1 LRSQRGWRCAIGARG
16 EVEDVG
22 IVRFCC
28 NGTAVA
34 YVWGEHGL
42 SLRAVRFDEPKWK
55 LNKSQCG
62 VFSMKKFLL
71 MAGVAA
77 ALSAGS
83 LSVKAQGNFDPAEMR
98 ARMMERAREVLD
110 VPKDDEWKIVSER
123 LEKVMTA
130 QRDVRAFG
138 GGGGFGFGGGRGGRR
153 GGDQANAGGGQ
164 GGGRRGGGF
173 FGEQP
178 QEAKD
183 LAAAVEAKAP
193 ADEMKAKLDKFR
205 AAKKSKEEALAKAQA
220 SLKEV
225 LNARQ
230 EAAAVMSGYLN

>member
-1 LRSQRGWRCAIGARG
+1 
-16 EVEDVG
+16 
-22 IVRFCC
+22 
-28 NGTAVA
+28 
-34 YVWGEHGL
+34 
-42 SLRAVRFDEPKWK
+42 
-55 LNKSQCG
+55 
-62 VFSMKKFLL
+62 MKKFLM
-71 MAGVAA
+71 MAGMAA

-83 LSVKAQGNFDPAEMR
+83 LSVQAQGQFDPAEMR
-98 ARMMERAREVLD
+98 QRMMDRAREVLD

-130 QRDVRAFG
+130 RRDVQAFG
-138 GGGGFGFGGGRGGRR
+138 GGGGFGFGGRGGRR
-153 GGDQANAGGGQ
+153 GQGGDQANAGGGQ

-183 LAAAVEAKAP
+183 LQAAVEAKAP
-193 ADEMKAKLDKFR
+193 AEEMKVKLEKFR